1 MNTLSIDFQPFV
13 EWDNSPFILFS
24 NEGKILYL
32 NNAAEIL
39 FGYVSKQELYDI
51 ALAYAPQ
58 SFGYKTT
65 TLTLNYDSFNF
76 YAVTVGYENEEHIS
90 IRFYNTP
97 RVKPSTPL
105 ETGKL
110 MMTDINILLEAN
122 IALFKTKNSNHL
134 QLLTDQ
140 DIPPFKIDQNNF
152 SKLLRKTLDTFRSS
166 NAISITLKLLI
177 GEHVIISGE
186 KASIVQLSVE
196 ANGRYN
202 DSDAEIKALANQSHI
217 SVLLKEHLIRLEI
230 PLIQLMTTK

>member
-24 NEGKILYL
+24 NQGKIRYL

-51 ALAYAPQ
+51 ALAYTPQ

-76 YAVTVGYENEEHIS
+76 YALTVGYENEEHIS
-90 IRFYNTP
+90 LRLYNAP
-97 RVKPSTPL
+97 RVKSSIPL

-110 MMTDINILLEAN
+110 MTTDINILLEAN
-122 IALFKTKNSNHL
+122 IALFKTKNSNRL

-140 DIPPFKIDQNNF
+140 DIPSFKIDQNNF
-152 SKLLRKTLDTFRSS
+152 SKLLRKTLNAFRSS
-166 NAISITLKLLI
+166 DSIHVSLKLLI
-177 GEHVIISGE
+177 GEHLIIAGKKE
-186 KASIVQLSVE
+186 SIVQLSVE

-202 DSDAEIKALANQSHI
+202 DADSEIKTLANQSHI
-217 SVLLKEHLIRLEI
+217 SVLLKEHLIKLEI
-230 PLIQLMTTK
+230 PLIR